1 MIEFLIGYAAGM
13 LTVLVLLRVYEYLDA
28 HHG

>member
-13 LTVLVLLRVYEYLDA
+13 LTVLVLLRVYDYMDN
-28 HHG
+28 HG